1 MSPEVLSNE
10 LPEKLGF
17 VPAHYGDMPYGS
29 TLVGY
34 LHASN
39 SLDGCSSIN
48 HIESYDD
55 YDNQPI

>member
-1 MSPEVLSNE
+1 LSNE